1 MIKTTHTLQ
10 ILALFFVL
18 ASCSDQ
24 KHRPVATNAQL
35 DSVFR
40 VADRLSDSGMK
51 KESLALVTSAYKT
64 FSPLSL
70 TDHINYFSY
79 CNIIYNKNREYSRS
93 IGMADS
99 MMSVLDNTTETKHP
113 EITKWRIVAYNMKAD
128 ALFAKGMYNDAYN
141 YYNIAQILAVN
152 NQDSCSM
159 RTYSYSLAMTLYRQ
173 QRYQQS
179 AQRFAEA
186 YYQAGACPEDFNN
199 FYFRQEMLDNIGLC
213 YNAVGK
219 YDSALYY
226 YRKAM
231 EYLNASTGKFENKL
245 PNVYEAPK
253 AVVYGNMA
261 EVYMHQGRFD
271 SAKVLY
277 EHSININLQKGYT
290 NSDAIVN
297 QVKLADLYFK
307 TGDVQLSKITL
318 DRVKAELDTLPD
330 SQVEMLWNKLMW
342 KYSEHTRDSLKAYR
356 HLRLYTLLNEN
367 YISANKALMET
378 DLDMRVK
385 DLEKQYR
392 INLLIED
399 KKQQKTY
406 LTIVT
411 ILAVMSVVILFLI
424 LRNAYR
430 SKQNIKLLTNLNNT
444 VNEQKRKLE
453 VALEEL
459 KVQEKDKTR
468 ILNSVAHDV
477 MNPIAAIVSLTD
489 ILLYE
494 QDNYTA
500 EQLEVINLIKE
511 ASNNSIN
518 LSKDILE
525 AAENTINKTLTKERT
540 DINQLVARSVE
551 LLCFGA
557 QSKKQTIV
565 PHMPSQTVYANIYK
579 DKMRRVINNI
589 LGNAIKFSH
598 EGSKIDITLT
608 QEGGNVHIAVRDY
621 GIGIPEQNKAHVFD
635 MFTDVKLPGTSG
647 EVAHGLGL
655 SISLQIVRAHNGDIW
670 LESELGKGTTF
681 HIVFPVGG

>member
-1 MIKTTHTLQ
+1 MTKTLHTLFIFIL
-10 ILALFFVL
+10 ILAL
-18 ASCSDQ
+18 ASCFER
-24 KHRPVATNAQL
+24 KNAVVGTNPQF

-40 VADRLSDSGMK
+40 VADGLSDSGYK
-51 KESLALVTSAYKT
+51 KKSLALVTSAYKT
-64 FSPLSL
+64 IGPLSL
-70 TDHINYFSY
+70 TDHINYFTY
-79 CNIIYNKNREYSRS
+79 CNILYNKSKEYSRS
-93 IGMADS
+93 VDMADS
-99 MMSVLDNTTETKHP
+99 MMSVLDNTKETNHP
-113 EITKWRIVAYNMKAD
+113 DIARWRIVAYNMKAD

-159 RTYSYSLAMTLYRQ
+159 RTYSYSLAMTLYKQ

-179 AQRFAEA
+179 AQRFTEA
-186 YYQAGACPEDFNN
+186 YYQAEACPKDFNN

-231 EYLNASTGKFENKL
+231 EYLIANTGKFENKL

-261 EVYMHQGRFD
+261 EVYMHLGKYD

-277 EHSININLQKGYT
+277 EHSIRINLQKGYT

-318 DRVKAELDTLPD
+318 DKIKAELDTLPD
-330 SQVEMLWNKLMW
+330 SQVEILWNKLMW
-342 KYSEHTRDSLKAYR
+342 KYSEHTHDSLKAYR
-356 HLRLYTLLNEN
+356 HLRMYTLLNEN
-367 YISANKALMET
+367 YVSANKALMET

-385 DLEKQYR
+385 DLEKQYK

-406 LTIVT
+406 LIIVT
-411 ILAVMSVVILFLI
+411 ILAVMSVIILFLI

-444 VNEQKRKLE
+444 VNEQKRQLE
-453 VALEEL
+453 LALEEL

-489 ILLYE
+489 ILLYD
-494 QDNYTA
+494 QDNFTPD
-500 EQLEVINLIKE
+500 QLEVINLIKE

-525 AAENTINKTLTKERT
+525 AAENTINKTLLKEKT
-540 DINQLVARSVE
+540 DINQLVMRSVE
-551 LLCFGA
+551 LLSFGA

-565 PHMPSQTVYANIYK
+565 PHLPLQTVFAFIYK

-598 EGSKIDITLT
+598 EGAKIDITLT
-608 QEGGNVHIAVRDY
+608 QEGDNVHIAVQDY
-621 GIGIPEQNKAHVFD
+621 GIGIPEQNQAHVFD

-655 SISLQIVRAHNGDIW
+655 SISLQIVKAHNGDIW